1 MRENRCKGE
10 ETKMKE
16 EEGWAGEGRSKK
28 RDTGVIL
35 HSLGVCLAKSAMV
48 EQRIMGLESMSMVK

>member
-1 MRENRCKGE
+1 M
-10 ETKMKE
+10 MKE
-16 EEGWAGEGRSKK
+16 EEGWVGEGRSKK

-35 HSLGVCLAKSAMV
+35 HSLGVCLAKSATV